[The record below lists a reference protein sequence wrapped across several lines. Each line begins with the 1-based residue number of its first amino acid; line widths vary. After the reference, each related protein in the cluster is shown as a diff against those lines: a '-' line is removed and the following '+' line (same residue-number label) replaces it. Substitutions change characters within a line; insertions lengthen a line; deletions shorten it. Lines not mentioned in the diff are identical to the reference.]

1 MAFPRWLL
9 IPVLVTSSAA
19 AFAACSTGAD
29 PTTGTASGTSSSGMS
44 GMGGMGGMGGAGG
57 AGGAAGTTASTGTA
71 SPDAGPL
78 VCKNHTYSTI
88 KGGPCDLLQQNCPE
102 GRTCKEFQSGGSWTT
117 HCLLATG
124 LKGEGQKCA
133 ADQECLAKL
142 TCAAGRCAPVCC
154 AATNAPCLGGICD
167 LFIQLDSTNKVNKQV
182 CHYAKACTLLTKDAC
197 DQGFS
202 CHVEDNKQGLATCII
217 ESSDSPVADLG
228 ACHYLNDCGDMAHC
242 LGGTA
247 AKAGKC
253 HFYCYLDQADPLSP
267 GAALGGCPVGQT
279 CQPSNVDGLT
289 FELGLPNVGLCAP
302 ID

>member
-19 AFAACSTGAD
+19 AFAACSTKAD
-29 PTTGTASGTSSSGMS
+29 PTTGTASGTSSSGM
-44 GMGGMGGMGGAGG
+44 GGMGGGSG
-57 AGGAAGTTASTGTA
+57 AGGAAGTTASASTGTA

-88 KGGPCDLLQQNCPE
+88 KEGPCDLLQQDCPE

-117 HCLLATG
+117 HCILATG

-133 ADQECLAKL
+133 ADQECLPKL

-182 CHYAKACTLLTKDAC
+182 CHYAKACTLLTDDAC
-197 DQGFS
+197 DEGFG
-202 CHVEDNKQGLATCII
+202 CHVEDSKQGLATCII
-217 ESSDSPVADLG
+217 EASVDPVPDLG
-228 ACHYLNDCGDMAHC
+228 ACTFLNDCGDMAHC
-242 LGGTA
+242 LGGA
-247 AKAGKC
+247 SAQGGKC
-253 HFYCYLDQADPLSP
+253 HFYCYLDQPDPLSP
-267 GAALGGCPVGQT
+267 GAALGGCPVGQI
-279 CQPSNVDGLT
+279 CQAGKVDGLA
-289 FELGLPNVGLCAP
+289 FDFGLPNVGLCAP
-302 ID
+302 FD